1 MLPFPKCL
9 PPIIFLCS
17 YLQSAISIAIT
28 PSALSEDLALVVGG
42 GEGREVEVVPLL
54 QIFEFESLKY
64 LDLSKTHMDLPID
77 HQSIGLVTHR

>member
-9 PPIIFLCS
+9 PPIVFLYS
-17 YLQSAISIAIT
+17 YLQSAISIAIA

-54 QIFEFESLKY
+54 EIFEFES
-64 LDLSKTHMDLPID
+64 
-77 HQSIGLVTHR
+77 